1 MTTLRLPTLTPS
13 KLVDGVGR
21 HINYLRL
28 SVTDRCDFRCVYCMA
43 DDMTFLPRHEVLS
56 ADELY
61 RLADVFV
68 TAGISKIRITGG
80 EPLIR
85 PDITTL
91 CTRIAALPG
100 LQELVLTTNGSRLSA
115 LAAPL
120 AAAGVSRIN
129 VSLDSLQADRFQAI
143 TRHGKLDQV
152 LAGLETAKS
161 VGFKKVKLNT
171 VVMAG
176 RNQDEVV
183 DLVRY
188 AIKQGFDISFIE
200 EMPLGDVGRSRGE
213 DFYASSQIRADLAQ
227 HFRLQDSD
235 YQSGGPARYVALTD
249 HPNTRIGFISPHSN
263 NFCSSCNRLR
273 MTANGRLLMC
283 LGHENSIDFRAL
295 LRQHPTDSRPVLDT
309 LHEVLQHKPEQH
321 EFVVDEL
328 QVVRF
333 MNVTGG

>member
-1 MTTLRLPTLTPS
+1 MTNLHLPKLTPTT
-13 KLVDGVGR
+13 LVDGLGR
-21 HINYLRL
+21 HISYLRL

-43 DDMTFLPRHEVLS
+43 EDMTFLPRNEVLS

-68 TAGISKIRITGG
+68 TAGINKIRITGG

-85 PDITTL
+85 PGIVDL
-91 CTRIAALPG
+91 CARISALPG
-100 LQELVLTTNGSRLSA
+100 LQELVLTTNGSHLST

-129 VSLDSLQADRFQAI
+129 VSLDSLKADRFQAI
-143 TRHGKLDQV
+143 TRHGKLDHV
-152 LAGLETAKS
+152 LAGLDAAKTT
-161 VGFKKVKLNT
+161 GFNKVKINT
-171 VVMAG
+171 VVLAG
-176 RNQDEVV
+176 RNEDEVV

-200 EMPLGDVGRSRGE
+200 EMPLGDVGRARAE
-213 DFYASSQIRADLAQ
+213 NFYASSQIRADLAQ
-227 HFRLQDSD
+227 HFRLEESD

-249 HPNTRIGFISPHSN
+249 HPQTRIGFISPHSN
-263 NFCSSCNRLR
+263 NFCGSCNRLR

-283 LGHENSIDFRAL
+283 LGHEGSVDFRSL
-295 LRQHPTDSRPVLDT
+295 LHQHPNDSRPVLNA
-309 LHEVLQHKPEQH
+309 LHQALQHKPKQH

-333 MNVTGG
+333 MNATGG